1 MDLILLAK
9 ALGHAIQEDERYLTL
24 MEARRAND
32 EDEALQDAIGAFNLN
47 RIELNNEMNK
57 VEDGEK
63 EKMQQLN
70 QVIHDLYNEI
80 MANEHMQTYN
90 QAKQAADALMNQIN
104 QVLTAAIN
112 GEDLENL
119 VLSEGCSGS
128 CDGCSGCAH

>member
-63 EKMQQLN
+63 EKMQPVSYTHLDVYKR
-70 QVIHDLYNEI
+70 QVSYPFP
-80 MANEHMQTYN
+80 M
-90 QAKQAADALMNQIN
+90 
-104 QVLTAAIN
+104 VAI
-112 GEDLENL
+112 
-119 VLSEGCSGS
+119 
-128 CDGCSGCAH
+128 